1 MLQIGGLIINF
12 FNLRYFLEIAKTLN
26 FTNAAKNLNISQP
39 GLSQHINN
47 LEHQLGFKLFY
58 RTTKIVSLTAE
69 GKFLH
74 SKLAGSYQKIE
85 STFDDI
91 QKNIMLPISNLKM
104 AMVPSAAITILP
116 KILETAQ
123 RRFPNLNLLLE
134 ETDSVNAINLMLEK
148 KCQIALIRTPQDT
161 SFLADSGLNYRELQR
176 HPVKLI
182 VSSDHE
188 LAKHSEVLLSDL
200 KNERFISHHKVHSAS
215 LHFLF
220 EKACFYEGFSPQTI
234 CEGSELHTVLTLV
247 SHNIGIGIMPMDILE
262 VSNILNVKAIDIKN
276 QKLES
281 SITIVWRDSFY
292 LESLIEEVIQM
303 IHPNIN
309 ELSLY

>member
-1 MLQIGGLIINF
+1 M
-12 FNLRYFLEIAKTLN
+12 
-26 FTNAAKNLNISQP
+26 
-39 GLSQHINN
+39 
-47 LEHQLGFKLFY
+47 
-58 RTTKIVSLTAE
+58 SLTEE

-74 SKLAGSYQKIE
+74 SKLAGSFQKIE
-85 STFDDI
+85 STFEDI
-91 QKNIMLPISNLKM
+91 QKNIMMPVSNLKM

-116 KILETAQ
+116 KVLSIAQ

-134 ETDSVNAINLMLEK
+134 ETDSENALNLMLEK

-161 SFLADSGLNYRELQR
+161 SFLDESGLNYRELQR

-188 LAKHSEVLLSDL
+188 LAQYNEVLLSDL
-200 KNERFISHHKVHSAS
+200 KKERFISHHKVHSAS

-220 EKACFYEGFSPQTI
+220 EKACFYEGFTPQSV

-247 SHNIGIGIMPMDILE
+247 SHNIGVGIMPMDILE
-262 VSNILNVKAIDIKN
+262 VSNMHNVKALDIMN

-281 SITIVWRDSFY
+281 SVTIVWGDSFY
-292 LESLIEEVIQM
+292 LESLIEEVIQI
-303 IHPNIN
+303 IHPREN
-309 ELSLY
+309 EPSIH